1 MGQISGADPGK
12 CRASEQCTEY
22 WNAVFNDGILR
33 IQNRDSFLNRN
44 QTIPVQMYL
53 PIHWIASQGLL
64 LNSTWTV
71 GHSHFNGSSTPV
83 MAASIGSVQQIL
95 TMSQANDVPAETRSI
110 RSQTDL
116 KGRMSDHSGAWGVD
130 TPSGGI

>member
-22 WNAVFNDGILR
+22 WNAVFNNGILR
-33 IQNRDSFLNRN
+33 IQNQDIFLKSN
-44 QTIPVQMYL
+44 QTIPAQMYL
-53 PIHWIASQGLL
+53 RIHSIASQGLL

-71 GHSHFNGSSTPV
+71 GHSHINGSSTPV
-83 MAASIGSVQQIL
+83 MAASIDSVQQIL
-95 TMSQANDVPAETRSI
+95 TMSQANEVPAETRSI

-116 KGRMSDHSGAWGVD
+116 KGRMTDQSGAWGVD